1 MISVLIEKAVGAVA
15 LLVIVSLMA
24 FGLSVLSPRHPE
36 VHRLGADAP
45 ESAVREV
52 RHELGLD
59 RPLAAQFVEWAGGAV
74 RGDLGHSYVSDTSVA
89 EEIAVRAP
97 RTLSMVA
104 LAIVIACALGL
115 ALGVSSA
122 LARRPATRRCLAVFT
137 GLVQAVPGFW
147 LGILLVTLFALQLG
161 WLPATG
167 YVPASASVPG
177 WLQSILLPSIAL
189 GLPSTAAI
197 ARQLRG
203 ALAGELGEDYV
214 RNAVAQGFDRM
225 HIVLRHALRNAMGP
239 AVTIIGFQV
248 VVKLSTVVVVE
259 RVFAIDGL
267 GTLALDAVFR
277 GDTPVLLGCVMTFAL
292 IVVVVNLFV
301 DLAYTWINPR
311 TRAA

>member
-1 MISVLIEKAVGAVA
+1 MSSAAKDAAQVLRGAFSIVVTPFEREGRLDEGALAANIERTLDLGYDGVLIGGTYGEFATMTLDERARLFRAAAGAVGGRAG
-15 LLVIVSLMA
+15 LLLCAAGSD
-24 FGLSVLSPRHPE
+24 PR
-36 VHRLGADAP
+36 G
-45 ESAVREV
+45 VRE
-52 RHELGLD
+52 L
-59 RPLAAQFVEWAGGAV
+59 
-74 RGDLGHSYVSDTSVA
+74 T
-89 EEIAVRAP
+89 
-97 RTLSMVA
+97 
-104 LAIVIACALGL
+104 
-115 ALGVSSA
+115 
-122 LARRPATRRCLAVFT
+122 
-137 GLVQAVPGFW
+137 
-147 LGILLVTLFALQLG
+147 
-161 WLPATG
+161 
-167 YVPASASVPG
+167 
-177 WLQSILLPSIAL
+177 
-189 GLPSTAAI
+189 
-197 ARQLRG
+197 